1 MLVGFIY
8 KVNTIVKKDL
18 LPRKAN
24 VCAQPYSSMKSNYKL
39 IYMIKFVGFVNN
51 KLF

>member
-8 KVNTIVKKDL
+8 KVNPIVRKDL
-18 LPRKAN
+18 LPLKAN
-24 VCAQPYSSMKSNYKL
+24 AQPYSSMKSNYKL